1 MDKEHGIIKGKFK
14 VFGGDI
20 ILGLISI
27 FAGVGL
33 LVCYF
38 LKIFTLWNELLFYAG
53 VWGLVVIGLLAI
65 MKSVISAK
73 SSKVTFTDQRV
84 YGKNVFKKFSYSIDD
99 VDKVKTLA
107 AINGNGIKIYL
118 KNGKKIRLN
127 YVKNKK
133 AIVESISEYL
143 KPAE

>member
-27 FAGVGL
+27 GAGIVVFVCSYLNMFA
-33 LVCYF
+33 
-38 LKIFTLWNELLFYAG
+38 LWNELLFYMS
-53 VWGLVVIGLLAI
+53 VWALIVVGFLAI
-65 MKSVISAK
+65 FKSILSAK
-73 SSKVTFTDQRV
+73 SSKVTFTDKRV
-84 YGKNVFKKFSYSIDD
+84 YGRNVFKKFDYSIEDI
-99 VDKVKTLA
+99 DKVKALA
-107 AINGNGIKIYL
+107 AVNGNGIKIYL

-133 AIVESISEYL
+133 AVVESISEFI

>member
-20 ILGLISI
+20 ILGIISI
-27 FAGVGL
+27 GAGVAGF
-33 LVCYF
+33 VCAYLNMF
-38 LKIFTLWNELLFYAG
+38 ALWNELLFYMSA
-53 VWGLVVIGLLAI
+53 WALVVIGFLAI
-65 MKSVISAK
+65 FKSILSAK

-84 YGKNVFKKFSYSIDD
+84 YGKNVFKKFSYPIDD

-107 AINGNGIKIYL
+107 VINGNGIKIYL

-133 AIVESISEYL
+133 AVVESISEYL